1 MCYNHPMSPKYFL
14 PILMVLVL
22 AGAGCS
28 LGKSN
33 QSLSNQ
39 SASTTAVNGAKD
51 DELAKDT
58 ALSNPATVYCLSQGG
73 KFSMR
78 KALDG
83 STEGYCE
90 LQNNIQCEEWAYYRG
105 DCPSGAKQGKSA
117 TSTTE
122 TATST
127 TPMVQA
133 TSTDD
138 GSSLVKEDDR
148 ESTQPEVEQ
157 GTNSKLEI
165 SAEVGEPGEII
176 TSWKMN
182 GLKSPGGFIV
192 ILSGK
197 PGISDLG
204 KYNHTTNN
212 PDSRSFTW
220 NNLVAGRTYYFKV
233 CTNSEGRC
241 GEMSNE
247 VSAVAE

>member
-1 MCYNHPMSPKYFL
+1 MSTKFFL
-14 PILMVLVL
+14 PILLVLVL

-28 LGKSN
+28 QKTKTPNTDGQN
-33 QSLSNQ
+33 
-39 SASTTAVNGAKD
+39 ASTTAVNGAKD

-90 LQNNIQCEEWAYYRG
+90 LPNNIQCEEWAYYRG
-105 DCPSGAKQGKSA
+105 ECPAGVKSKTA
-117 TSTTE
+117 TTTSETTTSTPMAQT
-122 TATST
+122 TST
-127 TPMVQA
+127 ASVNEPEREDGPAKDQI
-133 TSTDD
+133 DD
-138 GSSLVKEDDR
+138 SNAKEH
-148 ESTQPEVEQ
+148 Q
-157 GTNSKLEI
+157 GLELT
-165 SAEVGEPGEII
+165 AEVGEPGEIV

-182 GLKSPGGFIV
+182 GLKSSNGFIV

-197 PGISDLG
+197 PGITDLG
-204 KYNHTTNN
+204 KYSHTNNN

-233 CTNSEGRC
+233 CTNIDGKC

-247 VSAVAE
+247 AQAVAE